1 MTEDGGANTNG
12 CEVAPAH
19 ALNLQDDAANF
30 AFSVAVGDAAL
41 ALTGGA
47 QVLRQART
55 ELRAEAKK
63 AVPAT

>member
-12 CEVAPAH
+12 CDVAPAR
-19 ALNLQDDAANF
+19 ALDLQEDAANF
-30 AFSVAVGDAAL
+30 ALSLAVGDAAL

-47 QVLRQART
+47 QVSRQSLS

-63 AVPAT
+63 AEPAT